1 MADNKTCTG
10 ECLRCSFQQQTYCA
24 AQRTYAIMENQ
35 RVIVERLDRMAAAI
49 REITTDNGIINP
61 LKEDI
66 AQIPGGA
73 ENRPEQSI

>member
-10 ECLRCSFQQQTYCA
+10 DYLKCTFQQQTYCA

-35 RVIVERLDRMAAAI
+35 RVIVERLERIEAAVG
-49 REITTDNGIINP
+49 EITTGNNIINP

-73 ENRPEQSI
+73 ENRPESSI

>member
-1 MADNKTCTG
+1 
-10 ECLRCSFQQQTYCA
+10 
-24 AQRTYAIMENQ
+24 MENQ

-73 ENRPEQSI
+73 ENRPESQI